1 VFIRGYK
8 RGVTT
13 CAMKEGPKREGMITV
28 QISLI
33 SMERKSMR
41 GSQKK
46 EKKR

>member
-1 VFIRGYK
+1 
-8 RGVTT
+8 
-13 CAMKEGPKREGMITV
+13 MITV

-46 EKKR
+46 EKDKSGEKIYMAL